1 MAVPTMANSNVLRMT
16 TSKGDW
22 LDSLAESVTEERARV
37 DETVRQIQQK
47 LTPGQLIDEVLRQ
60 GGEPTRNAIA
70 GVGKTI
76 AAHPIPA
83 LLIGTALVWL
93 ALEAHRPNDGS
104 PAAPKS

>member
-1 MAVPTMANSNVLRMT
+1 MNAEAE
-16 TSKGDW
+16 K
-22 LDSLAESVTEERARV
+22 LDSLADSVAEERARV
-37 DETVRQIQQK
+37 DETVRQIQQR

-60 GGEPTRNAIA
+60 GGEPTRHAIA

-93 ALEAHRPNDGS
+93 ALETRRPDDGS
-104 PAAPKS
+104 PTGTTP

>member
-1 MAVPTMANSNVLRMT
+1 MSAETEKLEA
-16 TSKGDW
+16 
-22 LDSLAESVTEERARV
+22 LADNLADERARV

-93 ALEAHRPNDGS
+93 ALEPRRVEDSP

>member
-1 MAVPTMANSNVLRMT
+1 MSAETEKLEA
-16 TSKGDW
+16 
-22 LDSLAESVTEERARV
+22 LADNLADERARV

-93 ALEAHRPNDGS
+93 ALETRRAEDSP